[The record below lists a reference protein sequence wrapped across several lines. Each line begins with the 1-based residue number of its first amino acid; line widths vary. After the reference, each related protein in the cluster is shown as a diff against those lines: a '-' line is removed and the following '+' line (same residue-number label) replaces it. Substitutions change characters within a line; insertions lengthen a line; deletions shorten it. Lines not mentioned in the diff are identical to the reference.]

1 LSEKLY
7 WLAWY
12 ESFLWRA
19 FYEKLCEKRFVRLA
33 FREEPE
39 KPA

>member
-1 LSEKLY
+1 M
-7 WLAWY
+7 

-19 FYEKLCEKRFVRLA
+19 FYEKLFEKRFVRLA